1 VRVTW
6 IGHSTLL
13 IEDRGIRALTDPV
26 VRNRVGL
33 LRRIGTVEPASIG
46 GVDVVL
52 ISHAHRDHLD
62 VPSLRLIGSKPLVV
76 VPRGVARV
84 VRKAGLT
91 KVIEAAAGESLS
103 VGGLDVKATYA
114 RHRVTRNLVGAT
126 TSALGYVVSG
136 SQRLYFAGDTGLFPR
151 MRDLAGDLD
160 VAVLPIAGWGSRVPA
175 DHLDP
180 QRAALALTLLR
191 PRVAIPIHWGTLRRV
206 GFAREEAKAWKPVE
220 LFVRRAAELAP
231 DVRVLVPTAGMG
243 VELSPSPSSPMAWSG

>member
-1 VRVTW
+1 MRVTW
-6 IGHSTLL
+6 IGHSSLL

-26 VRNRVGL
+26 LRNRVGL
-33 LRRIGTVEPASIG
+33 LRRIGPVEIETIG

-62 VPSLRLIGSKPLVV
+62 VPSLRLIGPKPLVV
-76 VPRGVARV
+76 VPRGVGRIA
-84 VRKAGLT
+84 RKAGLT

-103 VGGLDVKATYA
+103 IGGLEVHATSA
-114 RHRVTRNLVGAT
+114 RHRVTRNLVGRA
-126 TSALGYVVSG
+126 SPALGYVLAG

-160 VAVLPIAGWGSRVPA
+160 VAVLPIAGWGPRVPA

-191 PRVAIPIHWGTLRRV
+191 PRVAIPIHWGTLRRI
-206 GFAREEAKAWKPVE
+206 GFGRDEAKAWQPVE
-220 LFVRRAAELAP
+220 LFLRSAAEVAP
-231 DVRVLVPTAGMG
+231 DVRVLVPTAGMRI
-243 VELSPSPSSPMAWSG
+243 ELSPSPASPVAWSS